1 MASGRVIAHS
11 RAILVIHGPG
21 TRSESCAEP
30 KPRMT
35 RFADAFIALSILVV
49 AASAGVVLRFQAG
62 LDPRDATYVAFGLAL
77 VLFALQFWT
86 SRTRARR
93 TDDLDILSE
102 RLDHVRG
109 EIDDLARRLA
119 TLEGGLPRRVRDELH
134 PVLTEVDVLGTLL
147 RQVTE
152 TVADLEVRNLQATQA
167 ARAAPVAAPSAPADT
182 EAPRVPARPAGR
194 GDVRPA
200 RAKATG
206 PAALPRRFANLGE
219 RGFLDLVRRAV
230 DANRIDIFLQPIVTL
245 PQRKVRYYECFT
257 RLRSEDGE
265 TIFPSDYLEVAERA
279 GIMPA
284 LDNQILLRSVHLL
297 RRLASRSRDVGLFC
311 NISPASLAS
320 AVFFRDVMAF
330 LEENRGLAE
339 MLILELPQATVQTL
353 GAVEIEAL
361 AALAEMGFR
370 FSVDHVTDLRGNF
383 ALLQTRGFRFAKISA
398 DLMLD
403 NQAAFGSDIH
413 PADLANHFARLGID
427 LIVDQV
433 ETEAH
438 VVDLLDYNPKYGQGF
453 VFSPPRPVRNEM
465 MQGVAETADPVPPT
479 QAAPTAAGR
488 VQGERRGSVGR
499 AIAARQ

>member
-1 MASGRVIAHS
+1 
-11 RAILVIHGPG
+11 
-21 TRSESCAEP
+21 
-30 KPRMT
+30 MT

-49 AASAGVVLRFQAG
+49 AASAGVVLRFQVG
-62 LDPRDATYVAFGLAL
+62 LEAPDATYVASGLAL
-77 VLFALQFWT
+77 ALFALQFWT
-86 SRTRARR
+86 NRARARR
-93 TDDLDILSE
+93 SDDLDLLSE
-102 RLDHVRG
+102 KLDRVRG
-109 EIDDLARRLA
+109 EIDDLARRMA
-119 TLEGGLPRRVRDELH
+119 TLEGSLSRRIRDEVH
-134 PVLTEVDVLGTLL
+134 PIVAEVDVLGTLL

-152 TVADLEVRNLQATQA
+152 TVADLEVRSLQPPPAPPPPAPAAVASEASRAPA
-167 ARAAPVAAPSAPADT
+167 ARAT
-182 EAPRVPARPAGR
+182 GR
-194 GDVRPA
+194 GDARPPRPRSGA
-200 RAKATG
+200 QQTAG
-206 PAALPRRFANLGE
+206 SSVLPRRFAALGE
-219 RGFLDLVRRAV
+219 RGFLELVRRAV
-230 DANRIDIFLQPIVTL
+230 EANRIDIFLQPIVTL

-265 TIFPSDYLEVAERA
+265 TIFPTDYLDVAERA
-279 GIMPA
+279 GIMPG

-311 NISPASLAS
+311 NISPTSLAS

-361 AALAEMGFR
+361 GALAEMGFR
-370 FSVDHVTDLRGNF
+370 FSVDQVTDLRGNF
-383 ALLQTRGFRFAKISA
+383 GLLQARGFRFAKISA

-403 NQAAFGSDIH
+403 NQAALGSDIH

-427 LIVDQV
+427 LIVDHV
-433 ETEAH
+433 ETEGQ

-465 MQGVAETADPVPPT
+465 VQGAGDFVDLPAQSPATAPGAGAG
-479 QAAPTAAGR
+479 AAPLPGR
-488 VQGERRGSVGR
+488 TSGDRRGALGR